1 MPRCT
6 RLEKSAYVL
15 LILLAVVFMGA
26 VTRDAWRMIGRPWT
40 GFPVMENM
48 LVGVGGTQRTAAEP
62 FDLVRAVNGRLV
74 GSSRELQEEVE
85 RLPAGTR
92 LRYLLVRSGSLVEE
106 EIASRGM
113 SRRDFKRFVIDNLL
127 SGILVLGLGA
137 VVALLQPGARTTR
150 LFLAFCLT
158 TVLVNVGYVDL
169 AGTHR
174 FTKLF
179 FLAWTLWPALFAHL
193 ALVFPERTAVAR
205 RWPRVVWVPYVLSA
219 ALWLWLQAPMS
230 RAPCTRWSPPPSPSA
245 TRGCW
250 PGSTCCS
257 RGSSSPCRAWWRRCS
272 WRSWSCS

>member
-40 GFPVMENM
+40 GFPVMEN
-48 LVGVGGTQRTAAEP
+48 
-62 FDLVRAVNGRLV
+62 
-74 GSSRELQEEVE
+74 
-85 RLPAGTR
+85 
-92 LRYLLVRSGSLVEE
+92 LLVRSGSLVEE

-113 SRRDFKRFVIDNLL
+113 SLRDFKRFVIDNLA

-174 FTKLF
+174 FTK
-179 FLAWTLWPALFAHL
+179 
-193 ALVFPERTAVAR
+193 
-205 RWPRVVWVPYVLSA
+205 
-219 ALWLWLQAPMS
+219 
-230 RAPCTRWSPPPSPSA
+230 
-245 TRGCW
+245 
-250 PGSTCCS
+250 
-257 RGSSSPCRAWWRRCS
+257 
-272 WRSWSCS
+272 